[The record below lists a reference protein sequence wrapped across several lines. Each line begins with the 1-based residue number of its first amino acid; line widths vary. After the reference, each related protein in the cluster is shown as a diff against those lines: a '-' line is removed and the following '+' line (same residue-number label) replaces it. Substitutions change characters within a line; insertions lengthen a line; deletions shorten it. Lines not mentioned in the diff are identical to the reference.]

1 MEAADRRQTGIYWQ
15 SRMGNNADG
24 IGGNCHRYDIVT
36 SDSQG
41 RPATGRLVVD
51 YGIKIHNGGGA
62 YDCSFPSPEELFA
75 KRGQPDPDH
84 APDAL
89 LLTHSHEDHL
99 GALKHAIDMGYRLP
113 PIHCTPFTAELV
125 KKSLASAGIIEA
137 DRRPEIHAV
146 RPGETVKLAGAEVTF
161 VPVDHLP
168 GASAI
173 VLRTKEAAIF
183 HSGDYKF
190 DATLPLGERADPAM
204 LRRIG
209 KQGIDM
215 VLADSTAAGEQRAK
229 VTEQEIEA
237 NLRRIMAGQKGRAV
251 VAGVLGTQL
260 DRVVSLG
267 RAAKASGRTLVV
279 SGAALVQNIAA
290 AERAG
295 HSLEKAIGAP
305 ILLSKDARDVP
316 ADRALVVTTGAF
328 AQPMA
333 GLTRS
338 AEQQPGA
345 LYIGRDT
352 TVIIPQR
359 AIPPVAE
366 AHRQMVARLDATGAR
381 VITAER
387 AEEMGY
393 GAIHQSGHAIAAD
406 TRLLYTLLKPRQLVS
421 PMHGAPGQIEANAE
435 IARSLGIKP
444 LVLRENGAV
453 VRVSGQGTEI
463 VGREELP
470 RIGARETGDLKQLPR
485 ARPGEGRRPRPPAIY
500 RYDRLD
506 STGESVVSRNIDTY
520 DGPARTP
527 RPPRD
532 LRSR

>member
-1 MEAADRRQTGIYWQ
+1 MSAADRSQNGIYWQ

-36 SDSQG
+36 TDQQG
-41 RPATGRLVVD
+41 APSRGRLVVD

-62 YDCSFPSPEELFA
+62 YDCSFPSPEALFA
-75 KRGQPDPDH
+75 KRGQPDPAH

-113 PIHCTPFTAELV
+113 PLHCTPFTAEIV
-125 KKSLASAGIIEA
+125 KKSLASAGIIEPE
-137 DRRPEIHAV
+137 RRPEIHV
-146 RPGETVKLAGAEVTF
+146 VQPNETIKVGGAEVTF

-168 GASAI
+168 GASALVI
-173 VLRTKEAAIF
+173 RTKEAAVF

-190 DATLPLGERADPAM
+190 DKTMALGERADPEQ

-215 VLADSTAAGEQRAK
+215 VVSDSTAAGEDRPK
-229 VTEQEIEA
+229 VSEREIGKH
-237 NLRRIMAGQKGRAV
+237 LQTIVAGQKGRAV

-267 RAAKASGRTLVV
+267 RAAKASGRSLVV
-279 SGAALVQNIAA
+279 SGASLVQNIAA

-295 HSLEKAIGAP
+295 HSLVKAIGAP
-305 ILLSKDARDVP
+305 ILLTKDARDLP

-366 AHRQMVARLDATGAR
+366 AHREMVNRLDATGAR

-406 TRLLYTLLKPRQLVS
+406 TRLLYTLLKPRQVVS
-421 PMHGAPGQIEANAE
+421 PIHGAPGQIEANAE
-435 IARSLGIKP
+435 IARSVGIKP

-453 VRVSGQGTEI
+453 VRVTAQSVDI
-463 VGREELP
+463 VGREALP
-470 RIGARETGDLKQLPR
+470 RIGAQETGDLKKLPR
-485 ARPGEGRRPRPPAIY
+485 AKPGEGRRPRPPAIY
-500 RYDRLD
+500 RYDQLD
-506 STGESVVSRNIDTY
+506 STGEKVRSRNIDAY
-520 DGPARTP
+520 DGPARAP

-532 LRSR
+532 LRAR

>member
-84 APDAL
+84 APDAQ

-125 KKSLASAGIIEA
+125 KKSLAGAGIIEP
-137 DRRPEIHAV
+137 DRRPEIHTV
-146 RPGETVKLAGAEVTF
+146 KPGETVRVGGAEVTF

-168 GASAI
+168 GASALLI
-173 VLRTKEAAIF
+173 RTREAAVF
-183 HSGDYKF
+183 HTGDYKF
-190 DATLPLGERADPAM
+190 DATMALGDRADPEL

-209 KQGIDM
+209 KQGVDM
-215 VLADSTAAGEQRAK
+215 VVSDSTSAGDERPKA
-229 VTEQEIEA
+229 TEREIGKHLETIVA
-237 NLRRIMAGQKGRAV
+237 RQKGRAV

-267 RAAKASGRTLVV
+267 RAAKASGRSLVV
-279 SGAALVQNIAA
+279 SGASLVQNIQA

-305 ILLSKDARDVP
+305 ILLAKDARALP
-316 ADRALVVTTGAF
+316 ADKALVVTTGAF
-328 AQPMA
+328 AQPNA

-338 AEQQPGA
+338 AEHLPGA

-366 AHRQMVARLDATGAR
+366 AHRGMVERLEASGAR

-406 TRLLYTLLKPRQLVS
+406 TRLLYTLLKPRQVVS
-421 PMHGAPGQIEANAE
+421 PMHGAPGQIEANGA

-444 LVLRENGAV
+444 LVLPRNGSV

>member
-1 MEAADRRQTGIYWQ
+1 MSAADRSQAGIYWQ

-36 SDSQG
+36 ANGQG
-41 RPATGRLVVD
+41 TPVRGRLVVD

-75 KRGQPDPDH
+75 KRGQPDPAH
-84 APDAL
+84 APNAL

-99 GALKHAIDMGYRLP
+99 GALKHAVDMGYRLP

-125 KKSLASAGIIEA
+125 KKSFAGAGIIEP

-146 RPGETVKLAGAEVTF
+146 KPGETIEVGGAQVTF

-168 GASAI
+168 GASALVI
-173 VLRTKEAAIF
+173 RTAEAAVF
-183 HSGDYKF
+183 HTGDYKF
-190 DATLPLGERADPAM
+190 DATMALGERADPEL
-204 LRRIG
+204 LRTIG

-215 VLADSTAAGEQRAK
+215 VVSDSTSAGDDRPK
-229 VTEQEIEA
+229 STEREIAGRLE
-237 NLRRIMAGQKGRAV
+237 RIVADEKGRAV

-267 RAAKASGRTLVV
+267 RAAKANSRTLVI
-279 SGAALVQNIAA
+279 SGASLVQNIQA

-305 ILLSKDARDVP
+305 ILLAKDARALP
-316 ADRALVVTTGAF
+316 ADKALVVTTGAF
-328 AQPMA
+328 AQPNA
-333 GLTRS
+333 GLSRS
-338 AEQQPGA
+338 ADQLAGA

-366 AHRQMVARLDATGAR
+366 AHRGMVQRLEASGAR

-406 TRLLYTLLKPRQLVS
+406 TRLLYTLLKPRHVVS
-421 PMHGAPGQIEANAE
+421 PIHGAPGQIEANGE
-435 IARSLGIKP
+435 IARSLGLKP
-444 LVLRENGAV
+444 LILKENGAV
-453 VRVSGQGTEI
+453 IRVDRSGAEI
-463 VGREELP
+463 VGREDLP
-470 RIGARETGDLKQLPR
+470 RIGAKETGDLKQLPR
-485 ARPGEGRRPRPPAIY
+485 ARPGEGRRPNPPAIY

-506 STGESVVSRNIDTY
+506 SAGETLLSRNVDAY
-520 DGPARTP
+520 HGPARAP
-527 RPPRD
+527 RPARD
-532 LRSR
+532 QQAR

>member
-1 MEAADRRQTGIYWQ
+1 MSADDRDQAGIYWQ

-36 SDSQG
+36 TDRQG
-41 RPATGRLVVD
+41 QPARGRLVVD
-51 YGIKIHNGGGA
+51 YGIKIHNGGGP
-62 YDCSFPSPEELFA
+62 YDCSFPSPEQLFA
-75 KRGQPDPDH
+75 RRGQPDPAH

-125 KKSLASAGIIEA
+125 KKSLAGAGIIEA
-137 DRRPEIHAV
+137 ERRPEIHTV
-146 RPGETVKLAGAEVTF
+146 QPGETIKVGGAEVTF

-168 GASAI
+168 GASALLI
-173 VLRTKEAAIF
+173 RTREAAVF
-183 HSGDYKF
+183 HTGDYKF
-190 DATLPLGERADPAM
+190 DATMTLGERADPEL

-209 KQGIDM
+209 KEGVDM
-215 VLADSTAAGEQRAK
+215 VVSDSTAAGEERPK
-229 VTEQEIEA
+229 VTEREIA
-237 NLRRIMAGQKGRAV
+237 RHLDTILAGQKGRAV

-267 RAAKASGRTLVV
+267 RAAVAHRRTLVV
-279 SGAALVQNIAA
+279 SGASLVQNIQA

-305 ILLSKDARDVP
+305 ILLARDARALP

-328 AQPMA
+328 AQPNA

-338 AEQQPGA
+338 AEHLPGA

-366 AHRQMVARLDATGAR
+366 AHREMVSRLDATGAR

-406 TRLLYTLLKPRQLVS
+406 TRLLYTLLKPRQMVS
-421 PMHGAPGQIEANAE
+421 PMHGAPGQIEANAG
-435 IARSLGIKP
+435 IARSLGIEA
-444 LVLRENGAV
+444 LTLRKNGAV
-453 VRVSGQGTEI
+453 VRVTGQGVEI
-463 VGREELP
+463 VGNEELP
-470 RIGARETGDLKQLPR
+470 RIGARETGETKHLPR

-506 STGESVVSRNIDTY
+506 AAGESTLSYNVDAY
-520 DGPARTP
+520 DGPARAA

-532 LRSR
+532 ARVR

>member
-1 MEAADRRQTGIYWQ
+1 MSLADRAEAGIYWQ

-36 SDSQG
+36 EGG
-41 RPATGRLVVD
+41 RGALVVD
-51 YGIKIHNGGGA
+51 YGIKINNDGA
-62 YDCSFPSPEELFA
+62 GYGCSFPSPEGLFA
-75 KRGQPDPDH
+75 KRGEEPPAD
-84 APDAL
+84 APAAL

-125 KKSLASAGIIEA
+125 KKSLAGAGIIEA
-137 DRRPEIHAV
+137 ERRPEIHTV

-168 GASAI
+168 GASAL

-190 DATLPLGERADPAM
+190 DHTLPLGDRADPEL

-229 VTEQEIEA
+229 VTEKEIEA
-237 NLRRIMAGQKGRAV
+237 NLRRIVAGEKGRAL

-279 SGAALVQNIAA
+279 SGAALVQNIQA

-295 HSLEKAIGAP
+295 HSLERAIGAP
-305 ILLSKDARDVP
+305 VLLAKDARDLP
-316 ADRALVVTTGAF
+316 ADKALVVTTGAF
-328 AQPMA
+328 AQPNA
-333 GLTRS
+333 GLTRT
-338 AEQQPGA
+338 AERLPGA

-352 TVIIPQR
+352 TVLIPQR

-366 AHRQMVARLDATGAR
+366 AHKAMIEKLDRSGAR
-381 VITAER
+381 VISAER
-387 AEEMGY
+387 SEQLGY
-393 GAIHQSGHAIAAD
+393 GVIHQSGHAIAAD
-406 TRLLYTLLKPRQLVS
+406 TRLLYTLLKPKQVAA
-421 PMHGAPGQIEANAE
+421 PMHGAPGQIEANGE
-435 IARSLGIKP
+435 VARKLGIKTLTLP
-444 LVLRENGAV
+444 ENGTV
-453 VRVSGQGTEI
+453 VRVNQQGVTI
-463 VGREELP
+463 VGRDSLS
-470 RIGARETGDLKQLPR
+470 RIGAFETEEQKQLPR
-485 ARPGEGRRPRPPAIY
+485 ARPGEGRRPRPPTIY

-506 STGESVVSRNIDTY
+506 ETGETLQSRDVAPY
-520 DGPARTP
+520 DGPVRAARSAAS
-527 RPPRD
+527 
-532 LRSR
+532 RSR

>member
-1 MEAADRRQTGIYWQ
+1 MSTADRNQAGIYWQ

-36 SDSQG
+36 TDAQG
-41 RPATGRLVVD
+41 QPVRGRLVVD

-62 YDCSFPSPEELFA
+62 YDCSFPSPEALFA
-75 KRGQPDPDH
+75 RRGQPDPAH

-113 PIHCTPFTAELV
+113 PIHCAPFTAELV
-125 KKSLASAGIIEA
+125 RKSLTSAGIIET
-137 DRRPEIHAV
+137 DRRPEIHIV
-146 RPGETVKLAGAEVTF
+146 KPNETIMAGGAEVTF

-168 GASAI
+168 GASALVI
-173 VLRTKEAAIF
+173 RTKEAAVF

-190 DATLPLGERADPAM
+190 DKTMALGDRADPEL

-215 VLADSTAAGEQRAK
+215 VVSDSTAAGEERPK
-229 VTEQEIEA
+229 VSEREIGKH
-237 NLRRIMAGQKGRAV
+237 LQTIVAGQQGRAV

-279 SGAALVQNIAA
+279 SGASLVQNIAA

-305 ILLSKDARDVP
+305 ILLTKDARDLP

-338 AEQQPGA
+338 ADHQPGA

-366 AHRQMVARLDATGAR
+366 AHRQMVERLDATGAR

-393 GAIHQSGHAIAAD
+393 GAIHQSGHAIASD
-406 TRLLYTLLKPRQLVS
+406 TRLLYTLLKPRQVAS
-421 PMHGAPGQIEANAE
+421 PIHGAPGQIEANAE
-435 IARSLGIKP
+435 IARSVGIKP
-444 LVLRENGAV
+444 LVLRDNGAV
-453 VRVSGQGTEI
+453 VRVTSHGVDI
-463 VGREELP
+463 VGREDLP
-470 RIGARETGDLKQLPR
+470 RIGARETGDVKQLPR
-485 ARPGEGRRPRPPAIY
+485 AKPGEGRRPRPPAIY
-500 RYDRLD
+500 RYDQLD
-506 STGESVVSRNIDTY
+506 STGERIQSRNIEPY
-520 DGPARTP
+520 AGPARTP

-532 LRSR
+532 LRVR